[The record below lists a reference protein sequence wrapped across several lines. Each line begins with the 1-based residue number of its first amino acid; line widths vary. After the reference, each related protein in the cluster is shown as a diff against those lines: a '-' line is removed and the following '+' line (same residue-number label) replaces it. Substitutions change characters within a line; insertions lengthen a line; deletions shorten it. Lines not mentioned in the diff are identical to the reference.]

1 MDCNQAGESIKLKL
15 VDKSGKAS
23 YITSWEKETL
33 RPFIQN
39 NSKDEFKKLT
49 QSIGEKFDVKASIT
63 KKRREDGSNVIY
75 YNMLSLN
82 KTN

>member
-1 MDCNQAGESIKLKL
+1 M
-15 VDKSGKAS
+15 VKSP
-23 YITSWEKETL
+23 YNCT
-33 RPFIQN
+33 
-39 NSKDEFKKLT
+39 KKLFANTNFVWTSGPT
-49 QSIGEKFDVKASIT
+49 QSIGEKFDVKASVT